1 MMASEEQHTESAG
14 RVSGGC
20 ERHLVIYPDAVADLP
35 LRYYGNIGYYAAMAV
50 CGHATLGTD
59 ALYDKRHKSVHRC
72 VIADASGSL
81 QLTVPVAKPH
91 GVTNARWTDVA
102 LSDHGAWW
110 NVHRTSLESAYG
122 RTPYFEF
129 YIDRFLP
136 FLTAEVMDRYPTI
149 ADLDTAID
157 AVVREILLI
166 ETSVSSGG
174 TSTGAILPAESYT
187 LPPYYQVR
195 AMQQGFLPGMSILD
209 LIFNLGPEAALYLRE
224 LCTQRQI
231 SGFYP

>member
-1 MMASEEQHTESAG
+1 MMASQRTKHDAMSGRGQH
-14 RVSGGC
+14 RV
-20 ERHLVIYPDAVADLP
+20 LYPDTTREMP
-35 LRYYGNIGYYAAMAV
+35 LRYYGDIGYYADMVV
-50 CGHATLGTD
+50 CGHATLGTE

-72 VIADASGSL
+72 VIADASGPL
-81 QLTVPVAKPH
+81 QLTVPIAKPH
-91 GVTNARWTDVA
+91 GVANARWSDVR

-122 RTPYFEF
+122 RTPFFEF

>member
-14 RVSGGC
+14 RASGGC
-20 ERHLVIYPDAVADLP
+20 ERRLVIYPDAVADLP

-50 CGHATLGTD
+50 CGHATLGTE

-72 VIADASGSL
+72 VIADASGPL

-122 RTPYFEF
+122 RTPFFEF

-136 FLTAEVMDRYPTI
+136 FLTAEVMDRYPTV
-149 ADLDTAID
+149 ADLDVAID
-157 AVVREILLI
+157 AVVRDILQMQTDVQPGDTTPGDSIFTELYPI
-166 ETSVSSGG
+166 
-174 TSTGAILPAESYT
+174 
-187 LPPYYQVR
+187 PPYYQVR
-195 AMQQGFLPGMSILD
+195 AEQQGFLPGMSILD
-209 LIFNLGPEAALYLRE
+209 LIFNLGPEASIYIYNLGAQLYPDW
-224 LCTQRQI
+224 
-231 SGFYP
+231 GF